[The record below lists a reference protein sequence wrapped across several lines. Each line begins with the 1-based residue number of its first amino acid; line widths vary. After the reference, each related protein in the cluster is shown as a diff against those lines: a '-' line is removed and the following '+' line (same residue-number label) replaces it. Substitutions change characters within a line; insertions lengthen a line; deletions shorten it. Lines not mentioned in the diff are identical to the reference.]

1 MYTVHRRENRI
12 KALEDEKNVKNGI
25 NGDKKDI
32 TKLETEDEQIK
43 QDTFKQ
49 MSINETLDS
58 EIPLQIINRILFID
72 KKAFVL
78 RIKFSNKIIYLFF
91 LCAL

>member
-12 KALEDEKNVKNGI
+12 KALEDEKNVRNGI

-58 EIPLQIINRILFID
+58 EIPL
-72 KKAFVL
+72 
-78 RIKFSNKIIYLFF
+78 
-91 LCAL
+91 